1 MRSMDEY
8 YWAQDKIDEL
18 RDGDKK
24 HREQQACERRLRQM
38 TSRREKAAKRQA
50 LKAGQKAKE
59 Q

>member
-1 MRSMDEY
+1 MDEY